1 MQRQIV
7 NRKQM
12 EKLEK
17 LDLARMI
24 QIKDGELR
32 SKMDVLHRKL

>member
-1 MQRQIV
+1 
-7 NRKQM
+7 
-12 EKLEK
+12 
-17 LDLARMI
+17 MI